1 MQAAV
6 AYALGLARCGLARHR
21 RHPSVQPGAMPRG
34 RGDLQS
40 SANRGEPV
48 GDALDAAAH
57 SGCGRVESNTIV
69 RDAERQLFALV
80 TDAHPGSRRTG
91 VLGDVLQ
98 CFQYREI
105 QGRLYVLA
113 ISAEPGCFD
122 SNGDCGLSRL
132 RLERSP
138 QPKVGQQW
146 RIDAVREVAQIRK
159 RLLSLTFGVGQ
170 EAVDLV
176 R

>member
-6 AYALGLARCGLARHR
+6 AYALVLARCGSARHG
-21 RHPSVQPGAMPRG
+21 RHPSRQPGAMPWG

-57 SGCGRVESNTIV
+57 SSCGRVESNAIV

-80 TDAHPGSRRTG
+80 TEAHPGSRRTG
-91 VLGDVLQ
+91 VLGDILQ

-105 QGRLYVLA
+105 QGRLYVLGIA
-113 ISAEPGCFD
+113 AEPGCLDRNRDGGFT
-122 SNGDCGLSRL
+122 RL
-132 RLERSP
+132 RLERST
-138 QPKVGQQW
+138 QPKIGKHW
-146 RIDAVREVAQIRK
+146 RIDAVR
-159 RLLSLTFGVGQ
+159 
-170 EAVDLV
+170 
-176 R
+176 